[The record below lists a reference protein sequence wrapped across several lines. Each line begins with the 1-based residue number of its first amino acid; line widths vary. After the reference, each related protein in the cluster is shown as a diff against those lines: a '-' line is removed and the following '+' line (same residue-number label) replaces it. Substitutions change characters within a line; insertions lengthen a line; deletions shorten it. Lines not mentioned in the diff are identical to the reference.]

1 MGMASNHKLVCA
13 RAARRQFGGAFQ
25 KAVRDY
31 RGAKLSALT
40 LAKGLEERLPDG
52 LSYLPLAFLYDEEV
66 AQLSWEGSVARANA
80 EARARQTNF
89 RVMARTRPLQPQEL
103 EDKLYESIS
112 SERGNN
118 AIVVHDG
125 RVHRDGRT
133 IYAVHSRF
141 CLDAVFH
148 KRADNQ
154 EVFEEAVQPLL
165 NASLEGGRATVVF
178 FGQTGTGKTYTA
190 RGALDLMSELVFEK
204 TDKVEMCCYEMAGTR
219 GGREAFFDLL
229 AGEEKRQVKCLTG
242 EDGNVH
248 VRGAQ
253 RIVCTSRRSNPEALE
268 VGLLGPQLYFKATSR
283 SSDPLRTELCN
294 AMDKAFLWRSSECT
308 ERNEASSRSHCI
320 LEFNF
325 PGPEDGESSGL
336 FRVVDLAGSERNFE
350 TQMHSRSMAERG
362 GLINYSLLMLKECAR
377 VMHNKQK
384 DLEGPEMHVPFR
396 SSRLTHLLRS
406 SFTDDSHMTT
416 VVATLSPSPTD
427 VEHSLNTLQHVG
439 MMRSARAWE
448 KWSAAFK
455 EAPAEAAEAQAT
467 SAGFEAVQGRGR
479 ALHSKLQDARKG
491 QLNLHAFQM
500 KTAVGGSIMK
510 KYEAQS
516 AKTETFIDA
525 RWHRELNVKVQDDL
539 WVLRDADAEATQILS
554 SWKAEQWAAS
564 KARGPGGPA
573 YRGGVSECQV
583 SRSGS
588 QLPGPRS
595 LALERRDAAGLP
607 AHAGPAGGGEDPLD
621 HDGGAAAPLGAQ
633 ARGWSFKV
641 STFLRVRVFFSLEL
655 SGAWRRFAAM
665 PPPPRLWTRP

>member
-1 MGMASNHKLVCA
+1 MS
-13 RAARRQFGGAFQ
+13 
-25 KAVRDY
+25 
-31 RGAKLSALT
+31 
-40 LAKGLEERLPDG
+40 
-52 LSYLPLAFLYDEEV
+52 
-66 AQLSWEGSVARANA
+66 RANA
-80 EARARQTNF
+80 EARARQGNF
-89 RVMARTRPLQPQEL
+89 RVMARTRPLQAQEV
-103 EDKLYESIS
+103 EDRLYESVS
-112 SERGNN
+112 SECGNN

-141 CLDAVFH
+141 CLDAVFNE
-148 KRADNQ
+148 RARNE

-165 NASLEGGRATVVF
+165 DSALEGGRATVVF

-190 RGALDLMSELVFEK
+190 RGALDLMSNLAFEK
-204 TDKVEMCCYEMAGTR
+204 AETVEMCCYEMAGTR

-229 AGEEKRQVKCLTG
+229 AGHEKKQVKCLTG
-242 EDGNVH
+242 DDGNVH
-248 VRGAQ
+248 VRGAHK
-253 RIVCTSRRSNPEALE
+253 IVC
-268 VGLLGPQLYFKATSR
+268 
-283 SSDPLRTELCN
+283 SSPSELCA
-294 AMDKAFLWRSSECT
+294 AMDRAFAWRSSECT

-320 LEFNF
+320 FEFRF
-325 PGPEDGESSGL
+325 PQVGAEGADAADGNLGGL

-377 VMHNKQK
+377 VMHNNQK
-384 DLEGPEMHVPFR
+384 DLESQGMHVPFR

-439 MMRSARAWE
+439 MMRAARAWE
-448 KWSAAFK
+448 SPKLPAAPSPSEAWEPESK
-455 EAPAEAAEAQAT
+455 EA
-467 SAGFEAVQGRGR
+467 AGFDAVQGRGR

-564 KARGPGGPA
+564 KASWLIC
-573 YRGGVSECQV
+573 SE
-583 SRSGS
+583 G
-588 QLPGPRS
+588 
-595 LALERRDAAGLP
+595 
-607 AHAGPAGGGEDPLD
+607 
-621 HDGGAAAPLGAQ
+621 
-633 ARGWSFKV
+633 
-641 STFLRVRVFFSLEL
+641 
-655 SGAWRRFAAM
+655 
-665 PPPPRLWTRP
+665 

>member
-1 MGMASNHKLVCA
+1 MASNHKLVCA

-25 KAVRDY
+25 QAVRDY

-40 LAKGLEERLPDG
+40 LARGLEERLPDG
-52 LSYLPLAFLYDEEV
+52 LSYLPLAFLYDGEV
-66 AQLSWEGSVARANA
+66 AQLSWEGSVLRANA
-80 EARARQTNF
+80 QARARQTNF
-89 RVMARTRPLQPQEL
+89 RVMARTRPLQSQEL
-103 EDKLYESIS
+103 EDKLYESVS
-112 SERGNN
+112 SEWGNN

-141 CLDAVFH
+141 CLDAVFNE
-148 KRADNQ
+148 RASNQ
-154 EVFEEAVQPLL
+154 EVFGEAVEPLL
-165 NASLEGGRATVVF
+165 DSALAGGRSTVVF

-190 RGALDLMSELVFEK
+190 RGALDIMSELVFEK
-204 TDKVEMCCYEMAGTR
+204 ASAVEMCCYEMAGTR

-229 AGEEKRQVKCLTG
+229 AGDEKKQVKCLTG

-253 RIVCTSRRSNPEALE
+253 KMVC
-268 VGLLGPQLYFKATSR
+268 
-283 SSDPLRTELCN
+283 SSPSELCI
-294 AMDKAFLWRSSECT
+294 AMDKAFAWRSSEST

-320 LEFNF
+320 LEFTF
-325 PGPEDGESSGL
+325 PATEGDHAGQGGGF

-384 DLEGPEMHVPFR
+384 DLETELHVPFR

-406 SFTDDSHMTT
+406 SFTDESHMTT

-448 KWSAAFK
+448 TRPLPK
-455 EAPAEAAEAQAT
+455 EAKDD
-467 SAGFEAVQGRGR
+467 SDVKGFDVVQGRGR

-554 SWKAEQWAAS
+554 FWKAEQWAAS
-564 KARGPGGPA
+564 K
-573 YRGGVSECQV
+573 VHDL
-583 SRSGS
+583 SRWSAET
-588 QLPGPRS
+588 L
-595 LALERRDAAGLP
+595 
-607 AHAGPAGGGEDPLD
+607 
-621 HDGGAAAPLGAQ
+621 Q
-633 ARGWSFKV
+633 A
-641 STFLRVRVFFSLEL
+641 FLRSLEL
-655 SGAWRRFAAM
+655 PGQVKVPSTMTGAQLRRLGRRGLAALCSDPETAEALDRALAGESQAGKAAAAAHRSTNIRM
-665 PPPPRLWTRP
+665 TALGNHKVHAAIEEEDAPAGTAVGTGHAQQEPAPAL

>member
-1 MGMASNHKLVCA
+1 MASNHKLVCA

-148 KRADNQ
+148 ERVDNQ

-253 RIVCTSRRSNPEALE
+253 RIVCTSR
-268 VGLLGPQLYFKATSR
+268 
-283 SSDPLRTELCN
+283 TELCN

-308 ERNEASSRSHCI
+308 ERNESSSRSHCI

-467 SAGFEAVQGRGR
+467 SAGFDAVQGRGR

-564 KARGPGGPA
+564 K
-573 YRGGVSECQV
+573 VHDL
-583 SRSGS
+583 SRWSAETL
-588 QLPGPRS
+588 QAFLRTLDLPGEVRIPSTMTGAQLRRLGRRG
-595 LALERRDAAGLP
+595 LAALCSDAATAEALDKALTGESQAGKAAAAAHRSTNIRMTALGNHKVHAAIEP
-607 AHAGPAGGGEDPLD
+607 IEIEPEAAVDASTHAHAQHEPALAT
-621 HDGGAAAPLGAQ
+621 AAA
-633 ARGWSFKV
+633 
-641 STFLRVRVFFSLEL
+641 
-655 SGAWRRFAAM
+655 
-665 PPPPRLWTRP
+665 